1 MSVATDQSVAFTD
14 ASLHVWPVHMPAKEA
29 ERETTIE
36 VELIAS
42 HTSDPSHLDPSCP
55 ACRRVR
61 SELLSIA
68 QMAVQRV
75 ASAQSSAISFD
86 VYADPAC
93 IVCSPR
99 DGQRP
104 CVTVSIYLSSHSNG
118 SAQNGSAAAVS
129 QMKQVFTAFGIRER

>member
-1 MSVATDQSVAFTD
+1 MSAATNPSIAFTD
-14 ASLHVWPVHMPAKEA
+14 ACLHVWPVHMPAKEA
-29 ERETTIE
+29 ERDATIE
-36 VELIAS
+36 VEIIAS

-75 ASAQSSAISFD
+75 ASTQTNAISFD
-86 VYADPAC
+86 VYADLGS

-104 CVTVSIYLSSHSNG
+104 CVTVSIYLSSRSNG
-118 SAQNGSAAAVS
+118 STQNGSSAAVS
-129 QMKQVFTAFGIRER
+129 QIKQALTALGIRER